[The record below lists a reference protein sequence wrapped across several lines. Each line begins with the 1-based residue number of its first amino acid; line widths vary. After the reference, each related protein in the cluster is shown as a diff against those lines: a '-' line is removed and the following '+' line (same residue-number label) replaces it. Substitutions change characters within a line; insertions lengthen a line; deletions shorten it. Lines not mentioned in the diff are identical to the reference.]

1 MDSPFLLMW
10 IRTLVP
16 LLWVNG
22 WLKIEQESVKYS
34 FFFQT
39 NITSRNIEEI
49 YDKDIVVNI
58 LSYILDYF
66 SFVRS

>member
-1 MDSPFLLMW
+1 MESPFLLMW